1 MGDTGGAAWMARR
14 WPAFAHAGFARFW
27 VMVLCVNLSAQI
39 QTVAV
44 GWHVYDMTR
53 DPLDLGLVGL
63 SQFLPALVLVLVT
76 GAVADRFARRR
87 VIAICLALEMCC
99 ALALLALTRSQTDD
113 VRLIFAAMVVFGVAR
128 AFYNPA
134 RQSLLP
140 NLVPPAD
147 LSNAVALTTTAF
159 QVTTIA
165 GPMLGGLIYGLRPE
179 LAFAT
184 SASLVGAAI
193 VLVLLIPQP
202 RQLRAES
209 GPRLEMMLAG
219 FRFIWG
225 RKVILGAIS
234 LDLFAVLLGGA
245 VALLP
250 VFARDVL
257 AVGPVGLGVLRAAP
271 GIGGIAMGLYLVS
284 CPIRDHAGRI
294 MLVSVAGFGLCTA
307 VFALS
312 EAVWLSAL
320 CLLLAGAFDMVSI
333 VLRGTLVQLWTPDA
347 LRGRVNAVNQVFV
360 GASNE
365 LGAFRAG
372 GMAALI
378 GAVPAV
384 LIGGAGC
391 MAVAALWARAF
402 PELRAIRRID
412 APERTEGAARR

>member
-1 MGDTGGAAWMARR
+1 MDGRGTQSWVVRR
-14 WPAFAHAGFARFW
+14 WPVLAHAGFARFW
-27 VMVLCVNLSAQI
+27 MMVLCVNFSAQI

-63 SQFLPALVLVLVT
+63 SQFLPALVLVLLT
-76 GAVADRFARRR
+76 GAVADRFPRRR
-87 VIAICLALEMCC
+87 VIAVCLALELCC
-99 ALALLALTRSQTDD
+99 AVALLALSRTGGDD
-113 VRLIFAAMVVFGVAR
+113 VRPIFAVMVIFGIAR

-147 LSNAVALTTTAF
+147 LAQAVAMTTTAF
-159 QVTTIA
+159 QITTIA
-165 GPMLGGLIYGLRPE
+165 GPMAGGLIYGLRPE

-184 SASLVGAAI
+184 SACLAAGAI
-193 VLVLLIPQP
+193 LLVLRIPP
-202 RQLRAES
+202 LVRSRASTE
-209 GPRLEMMLAG
+209 PRLEMMLAG

-250 VFARDVL
+250 VYARDVL
-257 AVGPVGLGVLRAAP
+257 DIGPIGLGVLRAAP
-271 GIGGIAMGLYLVS
+271 GIGGIAMGLYLMS
-284 CPIRDHAGRI
+284 YPMRDHAGRN
-294 MLVSVAGFGLCTA
+294 MLAAVACFGLFTA
-307 VFALS
+307 IFAVS
-312 EAVWLSAL
+312 EVIWLSAL
-320 CLLLAGAFDMVSI
+320 CLLLAGAFDMVSV

-372 GMAALI
+372 AMAAMI

-384 LIGGAGC
+384 LLGGAGC
-391 MAVAALWARAF
+391 MAVAAIWARAF
-402 PELRAIRRID
+402 PDLRAIRRIEA
-412 APERTEGAARR
+412 APEPPATARR

>member
-1 MGDTGGAAWMARR
+1 MDDTGRAGRIGRR
-14 WPAFAHAGFARFW
+14 WPAFAHPGFARFW
-27 VMVLCVNLSAQI
+27 AMVLCVNLSAQV

-63 SQFLPALVLVLVT
+63 SQFLPALVLVLLT

-87 VIAICLALEMCC
+87 VIAICLALELCC
-99 ALALLALTRSQTDD
+99 ALALLALTRAQAGD

-147 LSNAVALTTTAF
+147 LSNAVALTTTTF

-184 SASLVGAAI
+184 SACLIGAAI
-193 VLVLLIPQP
+193 VLALLIPPP
-202 RQLRAES
+202 RQLRAEG
-209 GPRLEMMLAG
+209 GPRLEVMLAG

-284 CPIRDHAGRI
+284 FPIRDHAGRL
-294 MLVSVAGFGLCTA
+294 MLISAAGFGLCTA
-307 VFALS
+307 GFALS
-312 EAVWLSAL
+312 QVVWLSAL
-320 CLLLAGAFDMVSI
+320 CLLLAGAFDMVSV

-391 MAVAALWARAF
+391 VAVAALWARIF

-412 APERTEGAARR
+412 APAPPEGAAPR